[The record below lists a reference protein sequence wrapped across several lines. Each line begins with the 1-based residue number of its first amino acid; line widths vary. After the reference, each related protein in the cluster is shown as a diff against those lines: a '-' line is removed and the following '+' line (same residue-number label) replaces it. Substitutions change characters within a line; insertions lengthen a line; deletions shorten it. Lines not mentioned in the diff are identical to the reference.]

1 MLSLHFLTIPK
12 PLNTFNSILNRC
24 QAKEKMFAILVD
36 PDKYDAP
43 KDLQELIYNLK
54 LALPDIILIGGSL
67 INNGNFELVINE
79 LSSLKIAPIILFP
92 GNNKQVSSNADAIL
106 LLSLISGRNAELLIG
121 QHVVSAFD
129 IKNANLEVI
138 PTGYMLIES
147 GPATS
152 AQYMSN
158 TQPIPYNKPDIAI
171 ATALAGEQLGLKF
184 IYMDGGSGAQTP
196 ISKEM
201 IKGVRQTV
209 NTPLIIGGGIRNK
222 EQAIA
227 AWNSGADIIVIGNAI
242 EKNPT
247 LALEISLLRTVNK

>member
-1 MLSLHFLTIPK
+1 MK
-12 PLNTFNSILNRC
+12 TFNNILDKC
-24 QAKEKMFAILVD
+24 QAKEKMFAVLVD
-36 PDKYDAP
+36 PDKYDSP

-54 LALPDIILIGGSL
+54 QALPDIIFIGGSL
-67 INNGNFELVINE
+67 VNNGNFELVINE
-79 LSSLKIAPIILFP
+79 LSNLKIAPVIIFP

-106 LLSLISGRNAELLIG
+106 LLSLISGRNADFLIG
-121 QHVVSAFD
+121 QHVVSALD

-147 GPATS
+147 GPTTS

-158 TQPIPYNKPDIAI
+158 TQPIPYNKTDIAI

-184 IYMDGGSGAQTP
+184 IYMDGGSGAKNP

-222 EQAIA
+222 EQAID
-227 AWNSGADIIVIGNAI
+227 AWNSGADIVVIGNAI
-242 EKNPT
+242 ENNPE
-247 LALEISLLRTVNK
+247 LALEICHLRTEMK

>member
-1 MLSLHFLTIPK
+1 
-12 PLNTFNSILNRC
+12 
-24 QAKEKMFAILVD
+24 MFAILVD

-79 LSSLKIAPIILFP
+79 LSSLKIAPVILFP
-92 GNNKQVSSNADAIL
+92 GNNKQVSANADAIL

-147 GPATS
+147 GPCHFC
-152 AQYMSN
+152 
-158 TQPIPYNKPDIAI
+158 AI
-171 ATALAGEQLGLKF
+171 YEQHAA
-184 IYMDGGSGAQTP
+184 Y
-196 ISKEM
+196 
-201 IKGVRQTV
+201 
-209 NTPLIIGGGIRNK
+209 PL
-222 EQAIA
+222 Q
-227 AWNSGADIIVIGNAI
+227 
-242 EKNPT
+242 
-247 LALEISLLRTVNK
+247 

>member
-1 MLSLHFLTIPK
+1 MNAY
-12 PLNTFNSILNRC
+12 NTILNRC

-36 PDKYDAP
+36 PDKYETP

-92 GNNKQVSSNADAIL
+92 GNNKQVSANADAIL

-147 GPATS
+147 GPSTS

-158 TQPIPYNKPDIAI
+158 TQPIPYNKPEIAI

-196 ISKEM
+196 ISKDM

>member
-1 MLSLHFLTIPK
+1 MS
-12 PLNTFNSILNRC
+12 TFQTILNRC

-36 PDKYDAP
+36 PDKFGSP

-54 LALPDIILIGGSL
+54 IALPDIILIGGSL

-79 LSSLKIAPIILFP
+79 LSSLKIAPVILFP
-92 GNNKQVSSNADAIL
+92 GNNKQVSANADAIL
-106 LLSLISGRNAELLIG
+106 LLSLISGRNSDLLIG

-129 IKNANLEVI
+129 IKNATLEVI

-147 GPATS
+147 GPSTS

-158 TQPIPYNKPDIAI
+158 TQPIPHNKTDIAM

-201 IKGVRQTV
+201 IKCVRQTV

-227 AWNSGADIIVIGNAI
+227 AWNSGADIVVIGNAI
-242 EKNPT
+242 EKNPG
-247 LALEISLLRTVNK
+247 LAQDISRLRTVNE

>member
-1 MLSLHFLTIPK
+1 MS
-12 PLNTFNSILNRC
+12 TFTTILNRC
-24 QAKEKMFAILVD
+24 QAKEKMFAVLVD
-36 PDKYDAP
+36 PDKYGSP

-54 LALPDIILIGGSL
+54 RALPDIILIGGSL

-79 LSSLKIAPIILFP
+79 LSGLKIAPVILFP
-92 GNNKQVSSNADAIL
+92 GNNKQVSANADAIL
-106 LLSLISGRNAELLIG
+106 LLSLISGRNSDLLIG

-129 IKNANLEVI
+129 IKNARLEVI

-147 GPATS
+147 GPTTS

-158 TQPIPYNKPDIAI
+158 TQPIPRKKTDIAK

-201 IKGVRQTV
+201 IEGVRKTID
-209 NTPLIIGGGIRNK
+209 TPLIIGGGIRNK

-227 AWNSGADIIVIGNAI
+227 AWNSGADIVVIGNAI
-242 EKNPT
+242 EENPA
-247 LALEISLLRTVNK
+247 LAQDISRFRTINK

>member
-1 MLSLHFLTIPK
+1 LLSLHFLTIPK

-106 LLSLISGRNAELLIG
+106 LLSLISELLIG

>member
-1 MLSLHFLTIPK
+1 MS
-12 PLNTFNSILNRC
+12 TFTTILNRC

-36 PDKYDAP
+36 PDKYGSP

-54 LALPDIILIGGSL
+54 RALPDIILIGGSL

-79 LSSLKIAPIILFP
+79 LSSLKIAPVILFP
-92 GNNKQVSSNADAIL
+92 GNNKQVSANADAIL
-106 LLSLISGRNAELLIG
+106 LLSLISGRNSDLLIG

-129 IKNANLEVI
+129 IKNARLEVI

-147 GPATS
+147 GPSTS

-158 TQPIPYNKPDIAI
+158 TQPIPRNKTDIAK

-201 IKGVRQTV
+201 IEGVRQTV
-209 NTPLIIGGGIRNK
+209 DTPLIIGGGIRNK

-227 AWNSGADIIVIGNAI
+227 AWNSGADIVVIGNAI
-242 EKNPT
+242 EENPG
-247 LALEISLLRTVNK
+247 LAQDISRFRTVNE

>member
-1 MLSLHFLTIPK
+1 
-12 PLNTFNSILNRC
+12 
-24 QAKEKMFAILVD
+24 MFAVLVD
-36 PDKYDAP
+36 PDKYDSP
-43 KDLQELIYNLK
+43 IDLQELIYNLK
-54 LALPDIILIGGSL
+54 QALPDIIFIGGSL
-67 INNGNFELVINE
+67 VNNGNFELVINE
-79 LSSLKIAPIILFP
+79 LSNLKIAPVIIFP

-106 LLSLISGRNAELLIG
+106 LLSLISGRNADFLIG

-147 GPATS
+147 GPTTS

-158 TQPIPYNKPDIAI
+158 TQPIPYNKTDIAI

-184 IYMDGGSGAQTP
+184 IYMDGGSGAKNP

-222 EQAIA
+222 EQAID
-227 AWNSGADIIVIGNAI
+227 AWNSGADIVVIGNAI
-242 EKNPT
+242 ENNPE
-247 LALEISLLRTVNK
+247 LALEICHLRTEMK

>member
-1 MLSLHFLTIPK
+1 
-12 PLNTFNSILNRC
+12 
-24 QAKEKMFAILVD
+24 MFAILVD
-36 PDKYDAP
+36 PDKYDSP

-54 LALPDIILIGGSL
+54 LALPDIILVGGSL

-79 LSSLKIAPIILFP
+79 ISRLKIAPVIIFP
-92 GNNKQVSSNADAIL
+92 GNNKQVSCNADAIL
-106 LLSLISGRNAELLIG
+106 LLSLISGRNAEFLIG

-129 IKNANLEVI
+129 IKNANIEPI

-147 GPATS
+147 GPVTA

-158 TQPIPYNKPDIAI
+158 TQPIPHNKTDIAI

-201 IKGVRQTV
+201 IKGVRQTI

-227 AWNSGADIIVIGNAI
+227 AWNSGADIVVIGNAI
-242 EKNPT
+242 EKYPE
-247 LALEISLLRTVNK
+247 LALEISLLRTVKR

>member
-1 MLSLHFLTIPK
+1 MK
-12 PLNTFNSILNRC
+12 TFNNILDKC
-24 QAKEKMFAILVD
+24 QAKEKMFAVLVD
-36 PDKYDAP
+36 PDKYDSP

-54 LALPDIILIGGSL
+54 QALPDIIFIGGSL
-67 INNGNFELVINE
+67 VNNGNFELVINE
-79 LSSLKIAPIILFP
+79 LSNLKIAPVIIFP

-106 LLSLISGRNAELLIG
+106 LLSLISGRNADFLIG

-147 GPATS
+147 GPTTS

-158 TQPIPYNKPDIAI
+158 TQPIPYNKTDIAI

-184 IYMDGGSGAQTP
+184 IYMDGGSGAKNP

-222 EQAIA
+222 EQAID
-227 AWNSGADIIVIGNAI
+227 AWNSGADIVVIGDAI
-242 EKNPT
+242 ENNPE
-247 LALEISLLRTVNK
+247 LALEICHLRTEMR

>member
-1 MLSLHFLTIPK
+1 M
-12 PLNTFNSILNRC
+12 NTFNTILNRSR
-24 QAKEKMFAILVD
+24 AKEKMFAILVD
-36 PDKYDAP
+36 PDKYDSP

-79 LSSLKIAPIILFP
+79 LSSIKIAPVILFP

-106 LLSLISGRNAELLIG
+106 LLSLISGRNAEFLIG

-129 IKNANLEVI
+129 IKNANIEVI

-158 TQPIPYNKPDIAI
+158 TQPIPYNKTDIAK
-171 ATALAGEQLGLKF
+171 ATALAGEQLGFKL
-184 IYMDGGSGAQTP
+184 IYMDGGSGAQTT

-201 IKGVRQTV
+201 IQGVRKTV
-209 NTPLIIGGGIRNK
+209 NTPLIVGGGIQNK
-222 EQAIA
+222 EQAIV
-227 AWNSGADIIVIGNAI
+227 AWNSGADIVVIGNAI
-242 EKNPT
+242 EKNPA
-247 LALEISLLRTVNK
+247 LALEVSLLRTVNR